1 MDTLQTIHGPKSFIT
16 SKVQHT
22 HAKATMR
29 RCNGDEP
36 EHTSQNVISG
46 GISYVETLT
55 ADAKEAHTHECRGG
69 ENKHDAEERHES
81 NGQLWACEPEGC
93 EVREGAQLQTEEKQQ
108 NNESPV
114 IDVSRQRIAP
124 VVGMVDLASAG
135 F

>member
-1 MDTLQTIHGPKSFIT
+1 MDTLQTIYGPKSFIT

-55 ADAKEAHTHECRGG
+55 ADAKEAHTHESRGG

-81 NGQLWACEPEGC
+81 NGQL
-93 EVREGAQLQTEEKQQ
+93 GA
-108 NNESPV
+108 
-114 IDVSRQRIAP
+114 
-124 VVGMVDLASAG
+124 
-135 F
+135 